1 MKTLHLK
8 VLLSSCSC
16 FITFFPFRKLQLC
29 LYIGKFGYIYAIG
42 IKTNKKLSQSP
53 LFIKTP
59 SPLFNPLSASVALI

>member
-8 VLLSSCSC
+8 ALLSSCGC

-42 IKTNKKLSQSP
+42 IKKNKT
-53 LFIKTP
+53 LFQP
-59 SPLFNPLSASVALI
+59 PCLLRLPPLFNPLSASVARI

>member
-16 FITFFPFRKLQLC
+16 FITFFPFRKLQLFLC
-29 LYIGKFGYIYAIG
+29 IGKFGYIYPIE
-42 IKTNKKLSQSP
+42 IKTNKKLFQPPP

-59 SPLFNPLSASVALI
+59 SLFNPLSAIVALI

>member
-8 VLLSSCSC
+8 ALLSSCGC

-42 IKTNKKLSQSP
+42 IKTNKKLFQ
-53 LFIKTP
+53 P
-59 SPLFNPLSASVALI
+59 SPVC

>member
-8 VLLSSCSC
+8 ALLSSCGC

-42 IKTNKKLSQSP
+42 IKKNKA
-53 LFIKTP
+53 LFQP
-59 SPLFNPLSASVALI
+59 PCLLRLPPLFNPLSASVALI